1 MMIFVKRMTHNSL
14 IIIALKISKDNFSKM
29 LAAFSESSNHEVCT
43 SKRPP
48 ILPGPVTQVCPPDD
62 EEPDDP
68 EPGGEGVEE
77 EGDVQLG
84 DILDGDAAKQDQG
97 DRKCNVEYDQQNMVD
112 ILQLGHR
119 DVRSRRSSRR
129 LILAIFMVVVI
140 PIPWRTLPEIWDA
153 NFSHF
158 IVRHVLQDFSSLF

>member
-1 MMIFVKRMTHNSL
+1 MMMIFVKRMTHNSL

-48 ILPGPVTQVCPPDD
+48 ILPGPVTQVRPPDD

-84 DILDGDAAKQDQG
+84 DVLDGDATKQDQG
-97 DRKCNVEYDQQNMVD
+97 DRKCNVE
-112 ILQLGHR
+112 
-119 DVRSRRSSRR
+119 
-129 LILAIFMVVVI
+129 
-140 PIPWRTLPEIWDA
+140 
-153 NFSHF
+153 
-158 IVRHVLQDFSSLF
+158 